1 MQSALAR
8 WTKFFVLISGCVISL
23 TFICLYK
30 IKKKRHSKVLWPERL
45 LVAHNVIRRSFYQLV
60 IFCDKFRKNQISR
73 QHLSSFVEYIKLF
86 VTLMD
91 IHVYNTDTFVLPF
104 LKVRGIPLE
113 QCDEVAIQHQRLGK
127 FNEQILTLLQQ
138 VDDAST
144 KGITENIQPLFFE
157 ELQKIFI
164 EYRNFIIPH
173 LQLEEDLCQVD
184 FVNSTLHDAHFE
196 IYKELTGEVTS
207 FTRDRGL
214 CNVLSSWEIQ

>member
-1 MQSALAR
+1 
-8 WTKFFVLISGCVISL
+8 
-23 TFICLYK
+23 
-30 IKKKRHSKVLWPERL
+30 
-45 LVAHNVIRRSFYQLV
+45 
-60 IFCDKFRKNQISR
+60 
-73 QHLSSFVEYIKLF
+73 
-86 VTLMD
+86 MD

-214 CNVLSSWEIQ
+214 LTVMFWYSLTARERDIMGGDLSWPLRCVLIPLVWTKKWRSLLIFFPYPPTK